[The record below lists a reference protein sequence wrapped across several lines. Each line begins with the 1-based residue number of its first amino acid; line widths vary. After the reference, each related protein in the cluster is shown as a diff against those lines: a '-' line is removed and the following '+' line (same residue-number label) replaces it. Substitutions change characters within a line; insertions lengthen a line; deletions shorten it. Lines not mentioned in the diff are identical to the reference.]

1 MNIILVTLEY
11 LPPLTSGNGV
21 YANAVAS
28 ALKKLHR
35 VKVVAASH
43 AQTPLAPEVH
53 PVQVTSQRTLED
65 AGNVEFVLK
74 GLKEVETL
82 SAFNPSLVLG
92 IDWHSAPICVALA
105 RTCGCKFIFMPFR
118 IFSYSCESIFIRKL
132 EELGANYAD
141 AIIALS
147 EVDARLM
154 KEFFGRTA
162 TIINPPVSVQVLNRK
177 KRDMILTISRVF
189 PEKRIEKLICA
200 LPKVNLSLSLVIAGH
215 ISSEQHLKE
224 LKELSR
230 KLGVEARVTFA
241 GSLPQS
247 ELWKLY
253 SKAKIYVSTSRYE
266 PFGLSIA
273 EAAALGL
280 PVIMDNSGMVGAG
293 ELFEDKKSCLK
304 VDVSNEEEL
313 AGAINLLARNSKLSK
328 RIGRNA
334 RKAAL
339 KLSKSSFSAEIN
351 KFIWSVVN
359 S

>member
-1 MNIILVTLEY
+1 MNILLVTLEY

-28 ALKKLHR
+28 ALKKLHK
-35 VKVVAASH
+35 VKVVTAANVGVPS
-43 AQTPLAPEVH
+43 TPEVH
-53 PVQVTSQRTLED
+53 PIPVTSRRALED

-74 GLKEVETL
+74 GLKEVEAL
-82 SAFNPSLVLG
+82 PVFNPSLVLG
-92 IDWHSAPICVALA
+92 IDWHSTPICIALA

-118 IFSYSCESIFIRKL
+118 IFSYFCESIFIRKL

-147 EVDARLM
+147 EVDARLI
-154 KEFFGRTA
+154 KEFFGCAA
-162 TIINPPVSVQVLNRK
+162 TIVNPPVSVRVLNKK
-177 KRDMILTISRVF
+177 KRDIILTISRVSR
-189 PEKRIEKLICA
+189 EKGIEKLIRA
-200 LPKVNLSLSLVIAGH
+200 LPKVNSSLSLVIAGH
-215 ISSEQHLKE
+215 IYSEQYLKE

-230 KLGVEARVTFA
+230 GLGVEARVTFT
-241 GSLPQS
+241 GTLPQPQ
-247 ELWKLY
+247 LWKLY
-253 SKAKIYVSTSRYE
+253 SEAKIYVSPSKYE

-280 PVIMDNSGMVGAG
+280 PVVMDSSGMVGAG

-313 AGAINLLARNSKLSK
+313 AGAINLLACDLELSK

-339 KLSKSSFSAEIN
+339 RLSKSSFSAEIN
-351 KFIWSVVN
+351 KFIWGVVN

>member
-1 MNIILVTLEY
+1 
-11 LPPLTSGNGV
+11 SGNGV

-35 VKVVAASH
+35 VKVVTASH
-43 AQTPLAPEVH
+43 VEATSPPEVH
-53 PVQVTSQRTLED
+53 PVLVSSKRTLED

-74 GLKEVETL
+74 GLKEVEAL
-82 SAFNPSLVLG
+82 SVFNPSLALG
-92 IDWHSAPICVALA
+92 IDWHSAPICTALA
-105 RTCGCKFIFMPFR
+105 KTCGCKFIFMPFR
-118 IFSYSCESIFIRKL
+118 IFSYSYKSIFIRKL

-162 TIINPPVSVQVLNRK
+162 TIINPPVNVQGLNKK
-177 KRDMILTISRVF
+177 KRDIILTISRVS
-189 PEKRIEKLICA
+189 PEKRIEKLVCA
-200 LPKVNLSLSLVIAGH
+200 LPKVDSSLSLVIAGH
-215 ISSEQHLKE
+215 IYSEPYLRE
-224 LKELSR
+224 LKELSI
-230 KLGVEARVTFA
+230 KLGVENRVTFT
-241 GSLPQS
+241 GSLPQPQ
-247 ELWKLY
+247 LWKLY
-253 SKAKIYVSTSRYE
+253 SEAKIYVSPSKYE

-280 PVIMDNSGMVGAG
+280 PVIMDSSGMVGAG
-293 ELFEDKKSCLK
+293 ELLEDKKSCLK

-313 AGAINLLARNSKLSK
+313 ADAINLLARNPKLSK

-351 KFIWSVVN
+351 KFIWSIVN